1 MSLHFHDLL
10 FADFSFAQVKSMLF
24 NGAEQKHA
32 RVHVH
37 DQLFSNLWRA
47 HASSVYA
54 LVTSSAGQRRPRKEL
69 GWSKIHFDILALG

>member
-1 MSLHFHDLL
+1 
-10 FADFSFAQVKSMLF
+10 MLF

-69 GWSKIHFDILALG
+69 GWSKIHFDGILRERLHRRYPVLL